1 MGLIGTMV
9 TCWWS
14 GRHLERYLDADPAAA
29 LTEAEVARLEHHLG
43 ICSRC
48 ATSMEEQL
56 AVKAAL
62 DRVRGRLAPDPAR
75 IARLEHI
82 ADRLRSGE
90 LG

>member
-1 MGLIGTMV
+1 MKLIGTMV

-14 GRHLERYLDADPAAA
+14 GRHLERYLDADPSVP

-48 ATSMEEQL
+48 ATSMAEQL

-62 DRVRGRLAPDPAR
+62 DRVRGRLRPDPAR
-75 IARLEHI
+75 IARLEDV
-82 ADRLRSGE
+82 ADRLRSGD